1 MLAAFETRLA
11 AVLGASLSPPFA
23 GRVTVAPLTPNGV
36 GPVLQVAVGA
46 VRRAEPDVGSFR
58 QEQPPGLPT
67 LRRVARL
74 EADITI
80 SVSPQGGGGA
90 GRPQTVTGV
99 ESLLYLLDSPT
110 FRSGEA
116 LVQAGDQ
123 GFLLQSLALTGATVP
138 VNDTAAQVD
147 LTVSGWFWPVGEPG
161 AAGVAIDE
169 VHVRQFSLPVILQ
182 APRLVAGAGAAN
194 LSLGFGRAGTM
205 VVEQDTV
212 STLPFGQ
219 MLVSILAPDGSP
231 GAGVMAGGVAGGPD
245 AQIVDIA
252 AGPVAFTYTPPGAA
266 GTDILVLRA
275 VQADGGTGVEIAR
288 FDLVTEAG
296 P

>member
-11 AVLGASLSPPFA
+11 AVLGASLAAPFG
-23 GRVTVAPLTPNGV
+23 GRVTVAPNTPNGA
-36 GPVLQVAVGA
+36 GPVVQLSVAA
-46 VRRAEPDVGSFR
+46 VRRVEPDVGAFR

-74 EADITI
+74 EADVAIRIT
-80 SVSPQGGGGA
+80 PAGGGGA
-90 GRPQTVTGV
+90 GRPQTVTGL
-99 ESLLYLLDSPT
+99 ERLLYLLDDPA

-123 GFLLQSLALTGATVP
+123 GFLLQSLGIAGASLP
-138 VNDTAAQVD
+138 DDDAAGQVN

-169 VHVRQFSLPVILQ
+169 VHIRQFSLPIILQ
-182 APRLVAGAGAAN
+182 APRLVAGAAAAD

-205 VVEQDTV
+205 VVEQDAV
-212 STLPFGQ
+212 STVPFGQ
-219 MLVSILAPDGSP
+219 ILVSIIAPDGSP
-231 GAGVMAGGVAGGPD
+231 GAGVLGGGVAGGPD
-245 AQIVDIA
+245 AQTLDIA
-252 AGPVAFTYTPPGAA
+252 AGPVAFTYTPPGAP
-266 GTDILVLRA
+266 GVDILILRA
-275 VQADGGTGVEIAR
+275 VQADGSTGVEIAR
-288 FDLVTEAG
+288 FDLTTEAG